1 VSSGGLGHATAKSTF
16 TEIPNQQGDYVV
28 ANSTEANKSVFIV
41 DGTDLWAAGDNTY
54 GQLGLGNTTNGFL
67 FQQVTLTNGVSQIST
82 AGTNAST
89 IVIETDGSITV
100 FGYNALGQLGTGD
113 LTQRNSPTTIAALG
127 TNNKK
132 VKLFGPD
139 NYVAAYI
146 LKTDGTVFVSGYNGH
161 GQLGTGDL
169 TNRST
174 FTKMAKEDRV
184 FIKDFQLF
192 GYDNYNA
199 FVGADQDDNLWGVGY
214 NISYK
219 FLSTT
224 NGIGGDRS
232 VLTKIDPVEQSGS
245 GGVSL
250 LSPTEGSAPYY
261 GVRAFGIFN
270 GSSVN
275 PTPQSSG
282 NVSSIK
288 RTKTGYYEVT
298 LNIPMADTN
307 YTVLV
312 TANHHAGAHYA
323 TNENIGFRETGKFQI
338 FFGSTSGLYNP
349 DRISFSVIG

>member
-1 VSSGGLGHATAKSTF
+1 
-16 TEIPNQQGDYVV
+16 V

-54 GQLGLGNTTNGFL
+54 GQLGLGNTTHGLL

-232 VLTKIDPVEQSGS
+232 ILTKIDAVDGVDSSPAVETGLGYDQTWVSFSNATRNINGTSYYNDTGKPIEVKGYFGGTTDAHNIAIHLTPLGGSESSFTFATSTNS
-245 GGVSL
+245 GGGVTSN
-250 LSPTEGSAPYY
+250 GSMIIPPNTTYRFTKSGVGAVTYY
-261 GVRAFGIFN
+261 G
-270 GSSVN
+270 
-275 PTPQSSG
+275 
-282 NVSSIK
+282 
-288 RTKTGYYEVT
+288 
-298 LNIPMADTN
+298 
-307 YTVLV
+307 
-312 TANHHAGAHYA
+312 
-323 TNENIGFRETGKFQI
+323 
-338 FFGSTSGLYNP
+338 
-349 DRISFSVIG
+349 ISELR